1 MSDEFSFSN
10 QDVILAA
17 SSGSLDS
24 VQEILEKFLD
34 TARVEAVY
42 GQPVQHG
49 STLIIPTAEVLTGMG
64 FGMGFG
70 GGEAPQEE
78 EKDIPAEEP
87 EEESKRGGTGAG
99 GGGGG
104 GGQSLSRPVAVII
117 ADQDGVR
124 IEPVFDRT
132 KVALAALTALGFAVS
147 MLARMRRNQVS

>member
-1 MSDEFSFSN
+1 MRAEFSLN
-10 QDVILAA
+10 NEEVMLAA
-17 SSGSLDS
+17 SSGSVDS
-24 VQEILEKFLD
+24 VQEVMEKFLD

-70 GGEAPQEE
+70 GGNSPAGEGTAASDEPQE
-78 EKDIPAEEP
+78 AGRAG
-87 EEESKRGGTGAG
+87 STGAG

-117 ADQDGVR
+117 ADENGVR
-124 IEPVFDRT
+124 VEPIFDRT
-132 KVALAALTALGFAVS
+132 KVALAALTAFGFAFS
-147 MLARMRRNQVS
+147 MLSRMRRNQLS